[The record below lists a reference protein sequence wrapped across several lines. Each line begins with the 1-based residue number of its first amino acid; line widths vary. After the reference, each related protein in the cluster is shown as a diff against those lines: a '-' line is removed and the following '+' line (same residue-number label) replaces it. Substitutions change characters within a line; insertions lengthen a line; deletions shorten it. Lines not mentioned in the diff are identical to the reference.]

1 MSVIDGFSQMA
12 WATPTPPRGAPLFLT
27 TCSPPI
33 SYLSKPRHFL
43 DRSSSLEGTEYKAV
57 DDLAASPRRSSEE
70 LAPERGEADAAGR
83 ELRGQRGEMRTRGA
97 APRCSPCHPQR
108 VLLLRG
114 ELTFTRTLKS
124 TDLNDPM
131 RNEAD
136 LPALVNNTVTQSTA
150 LRGLR

>member
-1 MSVIDGFSQMA
+1 MKFTVDIKEK
-12 WATPTPPRGAPLFLT
+12 WAQRIKTFEITGN
-27 TCSPPI
+27 
-33 SYLSKPRHFL
+33 LSKSVCPEP
-43 DRSSSLEGTEYKAV
+43 RSSSREGTEYKAV

-114 ELTFTRTLKS
+114 ELKFTRTLKS